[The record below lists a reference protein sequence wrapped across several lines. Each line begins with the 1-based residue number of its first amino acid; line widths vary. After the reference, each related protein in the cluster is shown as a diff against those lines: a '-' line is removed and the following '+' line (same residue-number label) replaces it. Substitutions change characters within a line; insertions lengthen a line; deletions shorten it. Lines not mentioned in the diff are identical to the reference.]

1 MNELS
6 CEESTLKELELYD
19 FLKALPKQGRAD
31 HTELLTSVLPKFLE
45 ILGYEGST
53 IFFEFLLSLPRR
65 VKADALVAEHRT
77 GLPWIIVEV
86 KTFDEMR
93 DGPKQAWKVVKHS
106 YLEFL
111 SKDNQWLLLF
121 SPKVLGLA
129 STSESHI
136 YDLVQL
142 SKDKASEIYSLLRRP
157 SKPADGSGK
166 RSSEVGAEAP
176 L

>member
-1 MNELS
+1 
-6 CEESTLKELELYD
+6 
-19 FLKALPKQGRAD
+19 ALPKQIRAD
-31 HTELLTSVLPKFLE
+31 HTKLLTSALPKFLE

-77 GLPWIIVEV
+77 GSPWIIVEV
-86 KTFDEMR
+86 KTWDAMR
-93 DGPKQAWKVVKHS
+93 DDPKQAWKAVKLS
-106 YLEFL
+106 YREFL
-111 SKDNQWLLLF
+111 SEDNQWLLLF

-129 STSESHI
+129 STSEAHL

-142 SKDKASEIYSLLRRP
+142 EEHQSLEIYSLLRRP
-157 SKPADGSGK
+157 RKSSDGSSK
-166 RSSEVGAEAP
+166 RPSDIGTGAP

>member
-1 MNELS
+1 M
-6 CEESTLKELELYD
+6 KERELYEY
-19 FLKALPKQGRAD
+19 LKALPKQIRAD
-31 HTELLTSVLPKFLE
+31 HITLLTSDLPKFLE

-93 DGPKQAWKVVKHS
+93 DWPKQAWKVVKHS
-106 YLEFL
+106 YLEYL
-111 SKDNQWLLLF
+111 SKNNQWLLLF
-121 SPKVLGLA
+121 SPKVLGFA
-129 STSESHI
+129 STSEEHI
-136 YDLVQL
+136 YDLVGL
-142 SKDKASEIYSLLRRP
+142 TEDKASEIYSLLRRP
-157 SKPADGSGK
+157 AKSPGGSSQRDSGI
-166 RSSEVGAEAP
+166 RTGAP

>member
-1 MNELS
+1 M
-6 CEESTLKELELYD
+6 KERELYD
-19 FLKALPKQGRAD
+19 YLRALPKRITAD
-31 HTELLTSVLPKFLE
+31 HTTLLTSDLPKFLE

-65 VKADALVAEHRT
+65 VKADALVAERRT

-86 KTFDEMR
+86 KTFQAMR
-93 DGPKQAWKVVKHS
+93 DDLKGTWKALKLS

-111 SKDNQWLLLF
+111 SEDNQWLLLF

-129 STSESHI
+129 SKSEERL
-136 YDLVQL
+136 YDLTQL
-142 SKDKASEIYSLLRRP
+142 TEDQSSEIYSLLRRP
-157 SKPADGSGK
+157 PKSSDGASKRPSDIGTG
-166 RSSEVGAEAP
+166 AP